1 MLTKLL
7 LLLPALAFGHGGGHG
22 PKIWGSGPAGGKLT
36 SVILAAD
43 AELGE
48 KAAAR
53 AVAEWV
59 LRGNSLEVTLWNAER
74 TKKIHFAGSEVKWIL
89 LGKKLPKPE
98 VVKGLSLTL
107 KRNFAGV
114 EQVELILPNLD
125 LAPEK
130 HVTIFSLPK
139 KKK

>member
-1 MLTKLL
+1 
-7 LLLPALAFGHGGGHG
+7 LLPALAFGHGGGHG
-22 PKIWGSGPAGGKLT
+22 PKISGTGPAGGKLT

-59 LRGNSLEVTLWNAER
+59 FKGDSLEVTLWSSER
-74 TKKIHFAGSEVKWIL
+74 TKKLPYSGNEVKWIL

-98 VVKGLSLTL
+98 VVKGKSLTL
-107 KRNFAGV
+107 KRSFAGV
-114 EQVELILPNLD
+114 EQVELILPSLD
-125 LAPEK
+125 LTAEN

-139 KKK
+139 KK

>member
-1 MLTKLL
+1 VLIKLL

-22 PKIWGSGPAGGKLT
+22 PKVEGTGPSGGKLT

-48 KAAAR
+48 RAASR

-59 LRGNSLEVTLWNAER
+59 LKGETLRVTLWNSER
-74 TKKIHFAGSEVKWIL
+74 TQKIQPSGSEVKWIL

-98 VVKGLSLTL
+98 VVKGQSLEL
-107 KRNFAGV
+107 KRSFAGV
-114 EQVELILPNLD
+114 EQVELILPSLD
-125 LAPEK
+125 LATEK

-139 KKK
+139 KK